1 MHKLFIEI
9 NDTQFPIDTNSIV
22 LDWFEK
28 NKIANQFY
36 VNYDNHKIIVKQN
49 FFSPVLEVPN
59 VCRYIIKKENDSY
72 IFVPFETRNPIF
84 IESNF
89 NDNLINYRE
98 DIKDTI
104 VLVLE
109 SPHYEE
115 YNKLDFKP
123 ISPAQHKTGEN
134 IKTFL
139 AEILNKNKE
148 ELHLTKSEY
157 RFIIINPIPFQ
168 TSLNFLHKQP
178 IRKKDSDDKSFV
190 NLRNNVW
197 NTLWLNNM
205 SYKDSFISNIKK
217 LAPEII
223 LNCCTSEL
231 RDKVSLAIKESDN
244 NAIKYWTAH
253 PSHWDKIKDEIK
265 IFKIK

>member
-115 YNKLDFKP
+115 YKKLDFKP

-134 IKTFL
+134 IKTFFRAL
-139 AEILNKNKE
+139 GKAKYHKKSTAS
-148 ELHLTKSEY
+148 LTKNELQDIYITLRQAMLNVGIFTEFPS
-157 RFIIINPIPFQ
+157 Q
-168 TSLNFLHKQP
+168 DSLNAQELYEKE
-178 IRKKDSDDKSFV
+178 
-190 NLRNNVW
+190 
-197 NTLWLNNM
+197 TL
-205 SYKDSFISNIKK
+205 
-217 LAPEII
+217 
-223 LNCCTSEL
+223 
-231 RDKVSLAIKESDN
+231 
-244 NAIKYWTAH
+244 
-253 PSHWDKIKDEIK
+253 
-265 IFKIK
+265 